1 MSITITAQQNSAIK
15 TAAQWYRSWAGQGH
29 FSLEGFAGSGKS
41 TILPHIID
49 ACGLSE
55 SQVAFCAPTGQAA
68 KVMTTKLDGAIA
80 STIHSL
86 IYTPRI
92 LPIEKLMSQ
101 VSILKLQY
109 ETAVKDGRLTKAKLL
124 ALKDNWKMAR
134 KALNRA
140 YDHDDGPQFTLN
152 IESRIRR
159 FELVVC
165 DEASMVNED
174 IASDLKAFGV
184 PVLAM
189 GDSGQLPP
197 VEGYH
202 GLLKGR
208 PDFFLSEIHRQ
219 ALDNPIIRLAT
230 MARQGEH
237 IDYGDYGDGV
247 LVINKRNDKFTAD
260 PESNAMVICGTH
272 KKRWKL
278 TKSIRTAFGYTEYY
292 PCDGEPLL
300 VCKNFRKNDEILH
313 VNGELVTCTEDA
325 TNMEHGNSS
334 FKLRFNDEFGN
345 ARTHVAYAGLFE
357 ELQYRKRNK
366 TSAPKEFAYRSRQN
380 NLNIDWG
387 WAITCHK
394 SQGSQFD
401 SVVLHDESKVFRDEA
416 HRWLYTGIT
425 RAAKELVIVK

>member
-1 MSITITAQQNSAIK
+1 MSITITDQQNDAIK
-15 TAAQWYRSWAGQGH
+15 SAAQWFKSWSGPDH
-29 FSLEGFAGSGKS
+29 FSLEGYAGSGKS

-55 SQVAFCAPTGQAA
+55 HQVAFCAPTGQAA
-68 KVMTTKLDGAIA
+68 KVMTTKLGGARA

-92 LPIEKLMSQ
+92 LPIEKLQSQ
-101 VSILKLQY
+101 VGILKQQY
-109 ETAVKDGRLTKAKLL
+109 ELAVKEGKLTTKQLL
-124 ALKDNWKMAR
+124 QSREDWKMAR

-140 YDHDDGPQFTLN
+140 YDYDDGPQFTLN
-152 IESRIRR
+152 VMSRIRQFR
-159 FELVVC
+159 LVVC
-165 DEASMVNED
+165 DEASMVNEE

-197 VEGYH
+197 VEGRP

-230 MARQGEH
+230 MARQGEF
-237 IDYGDYGDGV
+237 IDYGNYGDGV
-247 LVINKRNDKFTAD
+247 FVVSKKNDEYTTD
-260 PESNAMVICGTH
+260 PDSDAMVICGTH

-278 TKSIRTAFGYTEYY
+278 TKSIRAAFGYDEYY
-292 PCDGEPLL
+292 PCEGEPLL
-300 VCKNFRKNDEILH
+300 ICKNFRKNDEILH

-334 FKLRFNDEFGN
+334 FRVHFEDEFGS
-345 ARTHVAYAGLFE
+345 ARNYEAYSGLIE
-357 ELQYRKRNK
+357 EHQYRKRNK

-387 WAITCHK
+387 WAVTCHK
-394 SQGSQFD
+394 SQGSQWD
-401 SVVLHDESKVFRDEA
+401 NVIVHDESQVFREEQ
-416 HRWLYTGIT
+416 HRHLYTSIT
-425 RAAKELVIVK
+425 RAAEKLVIVK

>member
-1 MSITITAQQNSAIK
+1 MSITITSQQNDAIK
-15 TAAQWYRSWAGQGH
+15 TAAQWFKNWAGQSH
-29 FSLEGFAGSGKS
+29 FSLEGYAGSGKS

-55 SQVAFCAPTGQAA
+55 HQVAFCAPTGQAA

-80 STIHSL
+80 STVHSL
-86 IYTPRI
+86 IYTPKI
-92 LPIEKLMSQ
+92 LPIEKLLSQ

-109 ETAVKDGRLTKAKLL
+109 ETAVKEGKLTPAQLL
-124 ALKDNWKMAR
+124 KSKEDWKMAR

-140 YDHDDGPQFTLN
+140 YDYDDGPQFTLN
-152 IESRIRR
+152 VMSRIRKYR
-159 FELVVC
+159 LIVC
-165 DEASMVNED
+165 DEASMMND
-174 IASDLKAFGV
+174 LIASDLKAFNI

-197 VEGYH
+197 IEGSP

-230 MARQGEH
+230 MARQGEY

-247 LVINKRNDKFTAD
+247 LVVSKKDDKYTDD
-260 PESNAMVICGTH
+260 PELNSMVICGTH

-278 TKSIRTAFGYTEYY
+278 TKKVRAAYGYDEYY
-292 PCDGEPLL
+292 PCEGEPLL
-300 VCKNFRKNDEILH
+300 VCKNFRKNDTILH
-313 VNGELVTCTEDA
+313 VNGELVTCIEDA
-325 TNMEHGNSS
+325 TNMTHGDPS
-334 FKLRFNDEFGN
+334 FRIKFEDEFSN
-345 ARTHVAYAGLFE
+345 KRSYEAYAGLFE
-357 ELQYRKRNK
+357 EHQYRKRNK
-366 TSAPKEFAYRSRQN
+366 TSCQKEFAYKSRQN

-394 SQGSQFD
+394 SQGSQFE
-401 SVVLHDESKVFRDEA
+401 STVVHDESQVFREEA
-416 HRWLYTGIT
+416 NRWLYTALT
-425 RAAKELVIVK
+425 RSSSKMVVVR